1 MPITP
6 LTALPRALST
16 RAAGLLR
23 GLASPDPITPIGP
36 PDWSGLDA
44 RDYTGPTPAAGSP
57 IDRVPLAPALGLAD
71 AAQAHRFLYS
81 TTNQYGPDAVST
93 AALFLPEGDVPAGG
107 WPVVAWAHGTVGLCD
122 EATPSAQPQSDRQQF
137 YLGHWLRRGYAVV
150 ATDYAGMG
158 TPGLMSYLNGKVEA
172 HNLVDSVRAA
182 GQLGL
187 PLSRRWA
194 LVGQSQGAGA
204 AMNGARYAREFGVGY
219 DLDLRGV
226 IATGTPANI
235 ERVAQFLRPSFPP
248 VVLPPLTN
256 VYAAYIL
263 AGIRDARPDLG
274 IDGLLSDEGRRIV
287 DLAERLSLYDT
298 REAVRGARISTWVTA
313 PLRSIPGI
321 YAALHEHM
329 GTPVEG
335 YDRPIF
341 LGHGLTDID
350 VPVASGLSLAAALAL
365 HRQPLTLKL
374 YPTDH
379 FGTVYAA
386 ADNAAEFLAR
396 VMEHEEN

>member
-1 MPITP
+1 MVPITP
-6 LTALPRALST
+6 SALS
-16 RAAGLLR
+16 RAVTSRVGGLLR
-23 GLASPDPITPIGP
+23 GLATPDPITPIGP
-36 PDWSGLDA
+36 PNWSGLDA
-44 RDYTGPTPAAGSP
+44 REYAGPVLPAGTP
-57 IDRVPLAPALGLAD
+57 IERVPLAPELGLDA
-71 AAQAHRFLYS
+71 AAQAHRFLYA
-81 TTNQYGPDAVST
+81 TTNQHGAAVST
-93 AALFLPEGDVPAGG
+93 ASLFLPEGDAPAGG

-122 EATPSAQPQSDRQQF
+122 DATPSAQPQSERQVF
-137 YLGHWLRRGYAVV
+137 YLGHWLRHGYAVV
-150 ATDYAGMG
+150 ASDYAGMG

-172 HNLVDSVRAA
+172 HNLIDSVEAA
-182 GQLGL
+182 RQLGL
-187 PLSRRWA
+187 PLARRWA

-204 AMNGARYAREFGVGY
+204 AMNGARYATEFGAEH

-226 IATGTPANI
+226 VATGTPANI

-248 VVLPPLTN
+248 VALPPLTN
-256 VYAAYIL
+256 VYTAYIL

-274 IDGLLSDEGRRIV
+274 IDAVLSAEGRRVV
-287 DLAERLSLYDT
+287 DLAEGLSLYDT
-298 REAVRGARISTWVTA
+298 RDAVRGAKVSSWVTA

-321 YAALHEHM
+321 YDALHEHM
-329 GTPVEG
+329 GTPVTG

-386 ADNAAEFLAR
+386 ADDAAEFLAR
-396 VMEHEEN
+396 VMD

>member
-1 MPITP
+1 MVPITP
-6 LTALPRALST
+6 SALSRALTT
-16 RAAGLLR
+16 RAAGMLR
-23 GLASPDPITPIGP
+23 GLATPDPVTPIGP

-44 RDYTGPTPAAGSP
+44 REYAGPTVPAGSL
-57 IDRVPLAPALGLAD
+57 IESVPLAAELGLDD
-71 AAQAHRFLYS
+71 AARAVRFLYATS
-81 TTNQYGPDAVST
+81 NQYGPDAVST
-93 AALFLPEGDVPAGG
+93 AALFLPHGDPPAHG

-122 EATPSAQPQSDRQQF
+122 DATPSAQPQSDRQRF
-137 YLGHWLRRGYAVV
+137 YLGHWLRHGYAVV

-158 TPGLMSYLNGKVEA
+158 TPGLMSYLNGRVEA
-172 HNLVDSVRAA
+172 HNLIDSVQSAR
-182 GQLGL
+182 QLGL
-187 PLSRRWA
+187 PLARRWA

-204 AMNGARYAREFGVGY
+204 AMNGARYASEFGAGY

-226 IATGTPANI
+226 VATGTPANI

-248 VVLPPLTN
+248 IVLPPLTT

-274 IDGLLSDEGRRIV
+274 IDGLLSDEGRRVV

-298 REAVRGARISTWVTA
+298 REAVRGAKICTWVTA

-321 YAALHEHM
+321 GAALHEHM
-329 GTPVEG
+329 GTPVRG
-335 YDRPIF
+335 YDRPIL

-350 VPVASGLSLAAALAL
+350 VPVVSGLSLAAALAR
-365 HRQPLTLKL
+365 HRQPFTLKL
-374 YPTDH
+374 YPRDH

-386 ADNAAEFLAR
+386 ADDAAAFLAR
-396 VMEHEEN
+396 VMDER

>member
-1 MPITP
+1 MVPITP
-6 LTALPRALST
+6 SALS
-16 RAAGLLR
+16 RAVTSRVGGLLR
-23 GLASPDPITPIGP
+23 GLATPDPITPIGP
-36 PDWSGLDA
+36 PNWSGLDA
-44 RDYTGPTPAAGSP
+44 REYTGPALPPGTP
-57 IDRVPLAPALGLAD
+57 IERVPLARELGLHD
-71 AAQAHRFLYS
+71 AAQAHRFLYA
-81 TTNQYGPDAVST
+81 TTNQHGAAVST
-93 AALFLPEGDVPAGG
+93 ASLFLPAGTAPEGG
-107 WPVVAWAHGTVGLCD
+107 WPVIAWAHGTVGLCD
-122 EATPSAQPQSDRQQF
+122 DATPSAQPQSERQVF
-137 YLGHWLRRGYAVV
+137 YLGHWLRHGYAVV

-172 HNLVDSVRAA
+172 HNLIDSVQAA
-182 GQLGL
+182 RQLGL
-187 PLSRRWA
+187 PLARRWA

-204 AMNGARYAREFGVGY
+204 AMNGARYATEFGAEH

-226 IATGTPANI
+226 VATGTPANI

-248 VVLPPLTN
+248 LALPPLTN

-263 AGIRDARPDLG
+263 AGICDARPDLG
-274 IDGLLSDEGRRIV
+274 IDSLLSDEGRRIV
-287 DLAERLSLYDT
+287 DLAEGLSLYDT
-298 REAVRGARISTWVTA
+298 RDAVRGAKISTWVTA

-321 YAALHEHM
+321 YDALHEHM
-329 GTPVEG
+329 GTPVTG

-365 HRQPLTLKL
+365 HRQPVTLKL

-386 ADNAAEFLAR
+386 ADDAAEFLAR
-396 VMEHEEN
+396 VMD

>member
-1 MPITP
+1 MVPITSS
-6 LTALPRALST
+6 ALPRALT
-16 RAAGLLR
+16 NRVAGLLR
-23 GLASPDPITPIGP
+23 GFVTPDPVTPIGP

-44 RDYTGPTPAAGSP
+44 REYAGPVVPAGTP
-57 IDRVPLAPALGLAD
+57 IERVPLAAAVGLD
-71 AAQAHRFLYS
+71 EAAEAHRFLYA
-81 TTNQYGPDAVST
+81 TTNQHGPGAVST
-93 AALFLPEGDVPAGG
+93 AALFLPHGAPPTDG
-107 WPVVAWAHGTVGLCD
+107 WPVIAWAHGTVGLCD
-122 EATPSAQPQSDRQQF
+122 DATPSAQPQSDRQRF
-137 YLGHWLRRGYAVV
+137 YLGHWLRHGYAVV

-158 TPGLMSYLNGKVEA
+158 TPGLMSYLNGRIVA
-172 HNLVDSVRAA
+172 HNLIDSVQAA
-182 GQLGL
+182 RGL
-187 PLSRRWA
+187 DVPLARRWA

-204 AMNGARYAREFGVGY
+204 AMNGARYASEFGAGY

-226 IATGTPANI
+226 VATGTPANI

-248 VVLPPLTN
+248 IVLPPLTT

-274 IDGLLSDEGRRIV
+274 IDGLLSDEGRRV
-287 DLAERLSLYDT
+287 VGLAERLSLYDT

-321 YAALHEHM
+321 GTALHEHM
-329 GTPVEG
+329 GTPTAG

-350 VPVASGLSLAAALAL
+350 VPVASGLSLAAALAA
-365 HRQPLTLKL
+365 HRQPVTLKL

-386 ADNAAEFLAR
+386 ADDAAEFLAR
-396 VMEHEEN
+396 VME